1 MTHEEIATA
10 YDMAE
15 RGYKIGDIAKA
26 LYMSK
31 SNVKRH
37 IHYTEHRKRTMRDM
51 YEHGRSN
58 SEIADY
64 MGYKTSLIV
73 SKALTKWGI
82 RDASK
87 RA

>member
-1 MTHEEIATA
+1 MTQEEIARA

-37 IHYTEHRKRTMRDM
+37 IDYIEHRKRTMRDM
-51 YEHGRSN
+51 YEHGVPN
-58 SEIADY
+58 KTIAEY
-64 MGYKTSLIV
+64 MGYASPAYV
-73 SKALTKWGI
+73 RKALKDWGI
-82 RDASK
+82 KEASK
-87 RA
+87 C